1 MRGPGAARLLERA
14 LVKSAYEAGAAIVV
28 AHHRA
33 TEWHSATF
41 SGLRH
46 EIAGEAATG
55 HAAER
60 WLEELAEADLPIAG
74 HLVADIAVAAI
85 DRGATCLNFTLEA
98 LTVEE
103 S

>member
-14 LVKSAYEAGAAIVV
+14 LLKSATEAGAAIVV

-33 TEWHSATF
+33 IEWHSATF

-46 EIAGEAATG
+46 EIAGEAAIG
-55 HAAER
+55 AATER
-60 WLEELAEADLPIAG
+60 WLEELAEADLPLFG
-74 HLVADIAVAAI
+74 HLVADIAVVAI
-85 DRGATCLNFTLEA
+85 ERSATCVGFALEA